1 MRATAAFS
9 SSATLA
15 VALQS
20 RFAHT
25 RVVRVAATVATV
37 EDGGNGNEATATAT
51 FAAVT
56 TATVL
61 GWSTVTGDVT
71 RLGLSDT
78 GGGGGGNFG
87 NGGGTKRAA
96 ASEAALWGAAAAS
109 EAALWGAA
117 AASEAALWGAAVDTD
132 DSTEVA
138 GSPWPGSSVAAASD
152 DGGGGGGGGGGEWSD
167 IFLFF
172 FREPEV
178 SVAPKVW
185 RRSRARIGRWPREF
199 SEKKFFA
206 LPHSRTTKSV
216 AAADPHTHTH
226 THSRARRRH
235 SVRGKKVS
243 TGTCNV
249 AKVFADLDS
258 GETD

>member
-1 MRATAAFS
+1 MGAGGRRALAISSACCGPASRTRRNMRATAAFS

-117 AASEAALWGAAVDTD
+117 VDTD

-185 RRSRARIGRWPREF
+185 RRSRARIP
-199 SEKKFFA
+199 
-206 LPHSRTTKSV
+206 
-216 AAADPHTHTH
+216 
-226 THSRARRRH
+226 
-235 SVRGKKVS
+235 
-243 TGTCNV
+243 
-249 AKVFADLDS
+249 
-258 GETD
+258 